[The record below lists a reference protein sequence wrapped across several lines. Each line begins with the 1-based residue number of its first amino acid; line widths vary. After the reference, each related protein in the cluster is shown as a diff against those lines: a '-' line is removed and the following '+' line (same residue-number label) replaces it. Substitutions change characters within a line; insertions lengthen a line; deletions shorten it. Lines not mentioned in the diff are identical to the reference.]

1 MSHPSD
7 HYIPEVFLECLERGA
22 VLEEN
27 DCETSGELI
36 CDRCEMDVPVA
47 AFNYYGPPS
56 EPMMETIGDCC
67 FEENE
72 GASNIIITWNAGPKE
87 ANYNKGCEDPWAYK
101 RTSSSAQKGM
111 TNHEE

>member
-1 MSHPSD
+1 MSNPID

-27 DCETSGELI
+27 DFETSGELI

-56 EPMMETIGDCC
+56 DPAMETIGDCC

-72 GASNIIITWNAGPKE
+72 GASNIIITWKAGPQE
-87 ANYNKGCEDPWAYK
+87 ANYNLDSFLYRASTE
-101 RTSSSAQKGM
+101 SSSAA
-111 TNHEE
+111 TSP